1 MKTARGGSEYSVNGG
16 GFTPGTL
23 YYVAGYI
30 NNGGNKYTVYYD
42 CDEDSAKP
50 IKVELEYNLLNGKP
64 NRYISIEKVNSIPSN
79 ITE

>member
-30 NNGGNKYTVYYD
+30 HNGGNKYTVYYD

-64 NRYISIEKVNSIPSN
+64 NRYISIEKVNSIPGN